1 MANLYQT
8 CVSDRESVSDDG
20 EGVLV
25 VGVAVEPVL
34 LLQVELQPV
43 VFSEKIFNPC
53 VPTCQNTLRSH

>member
-25 VGVAVEPVL
+25 VGVAVEPVF

-43 VFSEKIFNPC
+43 VFSEINIYLH
-53 VPTCQNTLRSH
+53 Q